1 MTINEALLSEFD
13 EEITKTRRA
22 LERVPA
28 DKAEFVPHKKSM
40 PMGKLANHIA
50 QLMGLGLGV
59 LTTPRLDLPP
69 SGPPPQPLE
78 SGEQLVKELEEGAAK
93 VRSALAGVKD
103 DAWTENWKL
112 GFNGQVIFDKTR
124 FLAYRQLFVNHLVH
138 HRAQLGVYLRLNGIP
153 VPSTYGPSADEQFAG

>member
-28 DKAEFVPHKKSM
+28 DKAEFVPHPKST

-50 QLMGLGLGV
+50 QLMGLGLSV
-59 LTTPRLDLPP
+59 LTTPRLDFPA
-69 SGPPPQPLE
+69 SGPPPKPLE
-78 SGEQLVKELEEGAAK
+78 SGEQLVKTLEEGAAK

-103 DAWTENWKL
+103 EAWKENWKL
-112 GFNGQVIFDKTR
+112 GFDGKVIFDKTR
-124 FLAYRQLFVNHLVH
+124 FLAYRELFVNHIVH

-153 VPSTYGPSADEQFAG
+153 VPSTYGPSADEPFGG